1 MTDAPSATISDAE
14 LGHLFR
20 HTSRLMARAF
30 HRRDNAGHAQARVLS
45 ILRERGPMSQRD
57 LLALLD
63 VRSSSLSEILSKL
76 EAGGLIARER
86 NPDDR
91 RGFILSATG
100 AGLALSETD
109 ADAREPDFFACLDAP
124 EKAQLAAI
132 LTKIATA
139 LREEPTTDEGFPGGP
154 RGRGLHGRGPGRGF
168 GRGSGKGFG
177 KGRGR
182 R

>member
-1 MTDAPSATISDAE
+1 MTDAPPATVSDAE

-45 ILRERGPMSQRD
+45 ILREHGPMSQRD

-63 VRSSSLSEILSKL
+63 VRSSSLSELLSKL

-109 ADAREPDFFACLDAP
+109 ADGREPDFFACLDP
-124 EKAQLAAI
+124 TEKAQLAAI
-132 LTKIATA
+132 LTKIATP
-139 LREEPTTDEGFPGGP
+139 LREEPMADGGFRDGP

-168 GRGSGKGFG
+168 GKGRGP
-177 KGRGR
+177 GRGR